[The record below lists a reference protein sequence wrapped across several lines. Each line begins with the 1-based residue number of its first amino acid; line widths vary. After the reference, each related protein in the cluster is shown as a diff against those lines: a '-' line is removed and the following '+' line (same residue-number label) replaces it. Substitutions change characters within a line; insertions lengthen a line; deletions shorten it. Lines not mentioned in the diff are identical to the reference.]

1 MTTSPLSRIRQWCRD
16 EQMLSILLMGGLLLV
31 SCVAGGASRANQPGQ
46 LAVRVAA
53 IIVLMILCFTRRTWT
68 VSDVRMPLV
77 IVGGAALVALYQLVP
92 LPPSMWQALPGREP
106 FVAAMAAGDQP
117 WRPINL
123 TPDAGWNA
131 LLSLIVPLAMI
142 AILAILTQARAMAV
156 VRLLLAIVI
165 VAALLGSLQL
175 SGATFDNPFINETV
189 GEAAGIFANRNH
201 QALLLACG
209 LPLLGLWAFRQRGR
223 RERERM
229 AAALALAVWFL
240 FLILLTGSRAGL
252 ILAMAGLLAMGCLA
266 FPRLRRLRP
275 RWVLPAVAGAGL
287 LAVGA
292 IVLIGMSSGRAL
304 SLQRLFASADDHDIR
319 STALPLLRNMAI
331 HYFPFGSGMGSFDP
345 MFRIVEPRSLLAP
358 TYFNHAHNDALEIAI
373 EGGLPAIMLLVL
385 VIFCWG
391 RLAIT
396 AWRDLNGGPGTAF
409 SGWAILSLILAS
421 SLVDYPMRT
430 PTTMMMAVIA
440 IWLAR
445 GSGRRPSRR
454 EAALPS

>member
-396 AWRDLNGGPGTAF
+396 AWRDLNGGPGTALF
-409 SGWAILSLILAS
+409 GMG
-421 SLVDYPMRT
+421 DT
-430 PTTMMMAVIA
+430 IA
-440 IWLAR
+440 DL
-445 GSGRRPSRR
+445 GV
-454 EAALPS
+454 